1 MNPTAAPDF
10 PASLE
15 WINTDRPISLSAL
28 AGRAVLLYFGTFAC
42 SNCARLAPELRRLEE
57 SHPEVVI
64 IEVHAPEFESFATVE
79 NFLEAVRH
87 AEIDHPV
94 AIDHDQRFWRAFGV
108 RSWPTFALIDP
119 AGNLVGKTAGE
130 GLSQRL
136 DLKLD
141 RLAEEFERRGMI
153 EKGPLQFT
161 TIPATARAGS
171 LYHPAKVT
179 ADRSRM
185 RLLISDTGHHRI
197 IVCGGDGKILEAIGT
212 GAPGNTDG
220 TFSDASFYLPEGLA
234 FDEEADVLYVADT
247 GNHTIRRVSWPDR
260 RVETIAGTGLEAPS
274 PSDGGPGTDVALNA
288 PRDIALMGGYL
299 YIAMAGANQVWRM
312 DLDTHDIEPHAGSGR
327 EGLADGPLRAAT
339 FAGPSGIVTDGEV
352 LYVADS
358 GASAIRRIKRGMVET
373 LIGQSL
379 EDFGDLDTI
388 ARMARIHHPMGMA
401 SHQGLVYIADTYNHK
416 IKELNPHTGW
426 VLTKIGSGIRGYRN
440 GMSGDARLS
449 EPGDLVN
456 LGGLWYIAD
465 TGNNAVRVYDP
476 DRHMVSTL
484 MLWG

>member
-1 MNPTAAPDF
+1 MNPTAAPDL

-15 WINTDRPISLSAL
+15 WINTDHPISLRTL
-28 AGRAVLLYFGTFAC
+28 EGRTVLLYFGTFAC
-42 SNCARLAPELRRLEE
+42 SNCTRLVPELRRLKEG
-57 SHPEVVI
+57 HPGLVI
-64 IEVHAPEFESFATVE
+64 IEVHAPEFESPATVE
-79 NFLEAVRH
+79 SFSEAVRH
-87 AEIDHPV
+87 ARVDHPV
-94 AIDHDQRFWRAFGV
+94 AIDHDQRLWQAFGI

-119 AGNLVGKTAGE
+119 AGNLIGKTTGE

-141 RLAEEFERRGMI
+141 RLAEEFERRGMPDTRPI
-153 EKGPLQFT
+153 HLT
-161 TIPATARAGS
+161 TTPAAARVGA
-171 LYHPAKVT
+171 LYHPAKIA
-179 ADRSRM
+179 ADRVGM
-185 RLLISDTGHHRI
+185 RLFIGDRGHHQ
-197 IVCGGDGKILEAIGT
+197 VVVAGSDGKILETIGT
-212 GAPGNTDG
+212 GAPGNADG
-220 TFSDASFYLPEGLA
+220 SFSRASLYLPEGLA
-234 FDEEADVLYVADT
+234 FDGEADTLYVADT
-247 GNHTIRRVSWPDR
+247 GNHMIRRISWPDR

-274 PSDGGPGTDVALNA
+274 SMAGGPGMDVALNA
-288 PRDIALMGGYL
+288 PRDLALMGGYL
-299 YIAMAGANQVWRM
+299 YIAMAGANQIWRM
-312 DLDTHDIEPHAGSGR
+312 DLDTHKIEPHAGSGR
-327 EGLADGPLRAAT
+327 EGLADGPLGVAT

-373 LIGQSL
+373 LIGRSL

-388 ARMARIHHPMGMA
+388 ASMARIHHPMGIA
-401 SHQGLVYIADTYNHK
+401 SHQGLLYIADTYNHK
-416 IKELNPHTGW
+416 IKELDPRTGW
-426 VLTKIGSGIRGYRN
+426 VLTKTGSGIRGYRN

-484 MLWG
+484 MLWE